1 MKLRLHVHHAY
12 TGGWCADI
20 DDDHD
25 RQPDDPYWC
34 VDQWPTLQD
43 AITAGCDQLARL
55 TAALQT
61 RHALPR
67 ISGRH
72 DGLAVSPPL
81 QLAA

>member
-1 MKLRLHVHHAY
+1 MKPHGVTTMNLRIHIHQAF

-43 AITAGCDQLARL
+43 AVTAACRQLANLNASIQR
-55 TAALQT
+55 TQPP
-61 RHALPR
+61 PR
-67 ISGRH
+67 ISEQR
-72 DGLAVSPPL
+72 
-81 QLAA
+81 AA

>member
-1 MKLRLHVHHAY
+1 MNLRLHVHHAY

-67 ISGRH
+67 ISGQY
-72 DGLAVSPPL
+72 DGLATSSL

>member
-1 MKLRLHVHHAY
+1 MKLRLHVHHAF

-43 AITAGCDQLARL
+43 AITAGCHQLAKL
-55 TAALQT
+55 SATVQT
-61 RHALPR
+61 MHKLSRV
-67 ISGRH
+67 SGHH
-72 DGLAVSPPL
+72 DALAVAPPA
-81 QLAA
+81 QLAG